1 MIDLI
6 KSIATWE
13 YWNAILSVLVIV
25 HLVSEYWH
33 YAWEYIT
40 GRREAKI
47 LEDIHN
53 HRKLSTKTKKLQQ
66 IQRDLDLIKKH
77 LGISNQI

>member
-33 YAWEYIT
+33 YAWEYLT
-40 GRREAKI
+40 GRKEAKI
-47 LEDIHN
+47 LNDIQSY
-53 HRKLSTKTKKLQQ
+53 RKLSTKTKKLKQ
-66 IQRDLDLIKKH
+66 IQRDLNIIKKH
-77 LGISNQI
+77 MGIRDQI